1 MLTIDTL
8 QKDMIAAMKAKD
20 TIRKAALSSAL
31 AAVKKA
37 AIDKNCRD
45 NVTEEFIIDIIRK
58 EIKILNEQIETCPAD
73 RAKLLEEFNLK
84 KAVLN
89 EYVPQLITAED
100 TIHRMIIQ
108 LCEGVELT
116 KANKGLIMKTI
127 VPQLKG
133 KVDMKV
139 VQKVLDS
146 RILAGK

>member
-1 MLTIDTL
+1 MLTIEML
-8 QKDMIAAMKAKD
+8 QKDMMAAMKAKD
-20 TIRKAALSSAL
+20 AIRKAALSSAL

-45 NVTEEFIIDIIRK
+45 NVTEEFIIDVIRK
-58 EIKILNEQIETCPAD
+58 EIKILNEQIDTCPAE
-73 RAKLLEEFNLK
+73 RVELLEEFNSK

-89 EYVPQLITAED
+89 EYVPQLITAKD

-108 LCEGVELT
+108 LCEGIELT

-133 KVDMKV
+133 KADMKV
-139 VQKVLDS
+139 VQEVLDS
-146 RILAGK
+146 RILVSK